1 MAIYRVAIWSSIFV
15 NADSIDEAEEVAHDH
30 VIGCLIK
37 PREFEFDTELWDDEY
52 DIEDVEIVDYKT
64 HIEKGE

>member
-15 NADSIDEAEEVAHDH
+15 DADSIEDAEEVAHDH
-30 VIGCLIK
+30 ILGCLIK

-52 DIEDVEIVDYKT
+52 YIDDDKIIDYKT
-64 HIEKGE
+64 YKKEGE